1 MIAAVRLTV
10 TVLVVTSII
19 LGVSFFVPL
28 SVPYYQDFSVM
39 YFTGK
44 ALVNGIAVYDYPAQ
58 LEFVKSITPQG
69 FTFLPYPYPPWY
81 ALATSALGFF
91 PIQVAARIWFFLNL
105 IMLGLS
111 AWMLSSDW
119 KPLARFG
126 AILGAVLFIPA
137 FGLLVVGQY
146 SLPVLL
152 GTAFFIESARRKLPY
167 LAAASLLLMTFKPH
181 VGGFLFLAG
190 FAWLYFEGSTFARRA
205 IFYTIAGLFLLG
217 LFGFVADRAWPWS
230 YFISLMKYQQL
241 PGVQSCGLCASLS
254 VAVVQLIRGESSTQA
269 AIGVGLGMALLVCLV
284 LVAWYKPFL
293 KSPLHL
299 MNLFSTLTL
308 LVDPYLLSYDYVLLL
323 VPLFWLA
330 RRTIWVLP
338 VYLLPWLVLGL
349 GRDANLILSIS
360 GIMTFILILHFLSP
374 AGLTQVHERHTMK

>member
-1 MIAAVRLTV
+1 MITAVRISV
-10 TVLVVTSII
+10 SVLVLVSII

-58 LEFVKSITPQG
+58 MEFVKSLTPHG

-81 ALATSALGFF
+81 ALLTSALGFF

-105 IMLGLS
+105 IMLAVS
-111 AWMLSSDW
+111 AWMLTVEW

-126 AILGAVLFIPA
+126 AILGAILFIPA
-137 FGLLVVGQY
+137 FGLLVVGQF

-152 GTAFFIESARRKLPY
+152 GAAFFIESARRKLPS
-167 LAAASLLLMTFKPH
+167 LAATALLLMTFKPH
-181 VGGFLFLAG
+181 IGFLLFLAG
-190 FAWLYFEGSTFARRA
+190 FAWLYFEKDKFARHA
-205 IFYTIAGLFLLG
+205 VLYTIAGLFLLG
-217 LFGFVADRAWPWS
+217 LLGFIADRAWPLS
-230 YFISLMKYQQL
+230 YFLSLTKYQQL

-254 VAVVQLIRGESSTQA
+254 VAVVQLISGESSTQA
-269 AIGVGLGMALLVCLV
+269 AFGAGLGISALACLV
-284 LVAWYKPFL
+284 LVVWYRPFL
-293 KSPLHL
+293 KSPVHL
-299 MNLFSTLTL
+299 VNLFSILTL

-323 VPLFWLA
+323 APLFWLA

-349 GRDANLILSIS
+349 GRDANKLLSIS
-360 GIMTFILILHFLSP
+360 GVVTFILILHFLP
-374 AGLTQVHERHTMK
+374 LPGLTQLHERHTMK